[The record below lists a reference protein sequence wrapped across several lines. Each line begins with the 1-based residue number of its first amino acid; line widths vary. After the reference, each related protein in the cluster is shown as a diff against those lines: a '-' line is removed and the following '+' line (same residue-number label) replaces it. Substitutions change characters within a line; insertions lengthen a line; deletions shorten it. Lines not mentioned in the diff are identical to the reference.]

1 MVKRGE
7 AMKEV
12 IEALREAR
20 STEFYRLRYLARDVR
35 RVRAPGVRPTLT
47 AAYEAD
53 LREGL
58 ARRHD
63 FSRAI
68 ALLEAAPVVL
78 ELVRAARRLVLET
91 GGRAA
96 ALDVV
101 SPESRRKLHADEMS
115 LRDLFADPLV
125 QKLIAEGE

>member
-68 ALLEAAPVVL
+68 ALLEAAPVVM
-78 ELVRAARRLVLET
+78 ELVRAVKIGRELEELSRTQGGATRLMTHEAKSV
-91 GGRAA
+91 RAKIDA
-96 ALDVV
+96 AI
-101 SPESRRKLHADEMS
+101 KH
-115 LRDLFADPLV
+115 PLV